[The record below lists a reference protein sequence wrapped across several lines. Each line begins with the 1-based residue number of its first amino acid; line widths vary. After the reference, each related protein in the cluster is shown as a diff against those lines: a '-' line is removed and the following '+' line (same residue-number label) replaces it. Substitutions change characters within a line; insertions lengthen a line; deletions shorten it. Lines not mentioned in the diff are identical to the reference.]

1 MNGVNVRA
9 NRVLK
14 LATSLGLAT
23 ALTASLGLVPA
34 QAAGFGLTIDKVSVL
49 NPTGDTITANIA
61 GLAGDQGIY
70 VRLCAMPA
78 DAATNQSSRPT
89 QCDGQGKWVSNL
101 VASQVI
107 GAGKASEPVKLD
119 VKAVFTVKDA
129 TVDCTKV
136 ACAIH
141 TRRDHFGGA
150 GDFALD
156 RYYPVSFG
164 APTATAVYKSGRVA
178 VTVNGAAGKTI
189 SFKLG
194 DRVLKRTASSQNFV
208 FSVVSKEKSV
218 KVSATVDAQ
227 PILNA
232 TLKR

>member
-1 MNGVNVRA
+1 MRA
-9 NRVLK
+9 KRILK
-14 LATSLGLAT
+14 LTTSLGLAA
-23 ALTASLGLVPA
+23 ALTASLGITSA
-34 QAAGFGLTIDKVSVL
+34 QATDGFALKIDNVSML
-49 NPTGDTITANIA
+49 NAAGDTITANIS

-70 VRLCAMPA
+70 VRLCAIPA
-78 DAATNQSSRPT
+78 EASANTSARPT

-107 GAGKASEPVKLD
+107 GAGKAAEPVKLD
-119 VKAVFTVKDA
+119 VKAVFSVKDA

-150 GDFALD
+150 ADFALD

-164 APTATAVYKSGRVA
+164 AATATATYKSGRISVA
-178 VTVNGAAGKTI
+178 VVGAAGKKI
-189 SFKLG
+189 AFKVGNRLYN
-194 DRVLKRTASSQNFV
+194 RTATSQNFV
-208 FSVVSKEKSV
+208 FSLASKAPSV
-218 KVSATVDAQ
+218 KLSATVDSK
-227 PILNA
+227 PLLST